1 MQKLIQSITTVFA
14 LLFILYSVIF
24 AFTVNRFVS
33 DTVNDEIQNTLI
45 NVVSTIRPSFR
56 SLDPIDITD
65 NTLEFRSVKRTIQ
78 PMVNLNDRILIY
90 DAKGNRVYTV
100 GNEQL
105 SNDLAFRDYEDNMDN
120 QFQQEETEKN
130 TIIYSYSERISNSK
144 GDVLGYIQVLR
155 NFPLNRPVKENII
168 LIAVVMGLGA
178 VSILVAF
185 FVHFNRRM
193 HLPILAINKQ
203 LNHIANNDY
212 TIQYTPVDIE
222 EFDEIGE
229 NINDLSNELA
239 LQEFQITNQTQR
251 MNKLVDAMMLGVVM
265 VDKDHIVRLANPAI
279 YEILALDEQIEG
291 RRFEEV
297 LQSYRLIQ
305 MLNQA
310 SKTKEKINEEIYLYY
325 PREVI
330 LDVNIIHLSYE
341 EMDAYFDDESNEALT
356 KPNDSEQIILL
367 IYDIT
372 GIRHL
377 EKVRSDF
384 ISNASHEL
392 KTPVTALQGFT
403 EALLDGAIE
412 DHDTAVDFVKIM
424 QKESNRLGSLIKDI
438 LDLAK
443 IEQDQVQ
450 QTSEW
455 LAADEL
461 VEDVFQHLSGRAQD
475 KHIELVLVKD
485 ISAQP
490 DVSFKGDRG
499 RILQVLTNLIHNA
512 IIYNNPYGFVKV
524 SIAEQENMI
533 QFKISDNGIGIPQED
548 LPRIFERFYRVSKDR
563 STASGGTGLGLS
575 IVRNILEQ
583 MGGSI
588 EVDSIFGK
596 GTSFTVNIPK
606 LDLLELDE
614 EDEEDE
620 EDEITE

>member
-490 DVSFKGDRG
+490 DVSFRGDRG

>member
-33 DTVNDEIQNTLI
+33 DTVNEEVQNTLI

-56 SLDPIDITD
+56 SLAPEDVAE
-65 NTLEFRSVKRTIQ
+65 NTLEFRDVKRTIQ

-90 DAKGNRVYTV
+90 DANGDRVYSV
-100 GNEQL
+100 GNDKL
-105 SNDLAFRDYEDNMDN
+105 SNDTAFRDYEENMDN
-120 QFQQEETEKN
+120 RFEQEETEKD

-144 GDVLGYIQVLR
+144 GEVLGYIQVLR
-155 NFPLNRPVKENII
+155 NFPLNRPVEENIV
-168 LIAVVMGLGA
+168 LIAVIMGIGA
-178 VSILVAF
+178 VSLLVAL

-193 HLPILAINKQ
+193 HLPILAINRQ

-212 TIQYTPVDIE
+212 NIKYTPVDIE
-222 EFDEIGE
+222 EFDAIGE

-239 LQEFQITNQTQR
+239 LQEFQISAQTQR

-265 VDKDHIVRLANPAI
+265 VDQDHIVQLANPAI
-279 YEILALDEQIEG
+279 YEILGLDEQIEG

-305 MLNQA
+305 MVNQV
-310 SKTKEKINEEIYLYY
+310 SRNKERVNEEIYLYY

-330 LDVNIIHLSYE
+330 LDVNVLHLSSD
-341 EMDAYFDDESNEALT
+341 EMDVYFDEETNEEWT
-356 KPNDSEQIILL
+356 KPGTSEQIILL

-372 GIRHL
+372 DIRHL

-403 EALLDGAIE
+403 ETLLDGAIE
-412 DHDTAVDFVKIM
+412 DHDTAVEFVKIM

-443 IEQDQVQ
+443 IEQDQVE
-450 QTSEW
+450 QTSEQ
-455 LAADEL
+455 LDADEL
-461 VEDVFQHLSGRAQD
+461 VDDVFQHLNGRAAD
-475 KHIELVLVKD
+475 KSIELVKEEPLRPE
-485 ISAQP
+485 IT
-490 DVSFKGDRG
+490 FRGDRG
-499 RILQVLTNLIHNA
+499 RILQVLTNLVHNA
-512 IIYNNPYGFVKV
+512 IIYNNPYGYVKV
-524 SIAEQENMI
+524 TITELENTI
-533 QFKISDNGIGIPQED
+533 QFNIADNGIGIPQED

-575 IVRNILEQ
+575 IVRNILEN
-583 MGGSI
+583 MGGTI
-588 EVDSIFGK
+588 EVDSEYGK
-596 GTSFTVNIPK
+596 GTNFTVYIPK
-606 LDLLELDE
+606 MVLIEDDNLDE
-614 EDEEDE
+614 EDEDV
-620 EDEITE
+620 

>member
-490 DVSFKGDRG
+490 DVSFRGDRG

-620 EDEITE
+620 ITE

>member
-14 LLFILYSVIF
+14 LLFILYSLIF

-33 DTVNDEIQNTLI
+33 DTVNEEVHNTLI

-56 SLDPIDITD
+56 SIDPVDVSE
-65 NTLEFRSVKRTIQ
+65 NTGEFRSVKRTIQ

-90 DAKGNRVYTV
+90 DANGDRVYSV
-100 GNEQL
+100 GNDQL
-105 SNDLAFRDYEDNMDN
+105 SNDGAFRKYVDDMDKR
-120 QFQQEETEKN
+120 FEQEETEKD
-130 TIIYSYSERISNSK
+130 TIIYSYTERIANSK
-144 GDVLGYIQVLR
+144 GEVLGYIQVLR
-155 NFPLNRPVKENII
+155 NFPLNRPVEENITF
-168 LIAVVMGLGA
+168 IAVIMAIGA
-178 VSILVAF
+178 VSLLVGF

-193 HLPILAINKQ
+193 HLPILAINRQ

-212 TIQYTPVDIE
+212 TIKYTPVGIG

-239 LQEFQITNQTQR
+239 VQELQINNQAQR
-251 MNKLVDAMMLGVVM
+251 MNKLVDAMMLGVIM
-265 VDKDHIVRLANPAI
+265 VDKNHIVQLANPAM
-279 YEILALDEQIEG
+279 YEILGLDEQIEG

-305 MLNQA
+305 MLNQV
-310 SKTKEKINEEIYLYY
+310 SKNKERLNEEIYLYY

-330 LDVNIIHLSYE
+330 LDVNVLHLSSQ
-341 EMDAYFDDESNEALT
+341 EMAVYFDEETNEELT
-356 KPNDSEQIILL
+356 NSVESEQIILL

-372 GIRHL
+372 DIRHL

-403 EALLDGAIE
+403 ETLLDGAIE
-412 DHDTAVDFVKIM
+412 DHDTAVEFIKIM
-424 QKESNRLGSLIKDI
+424 QKESNRLGALIKDI

-450 QTSEW
+450 HTSE
-455 LAADEL
+455 LLETDEL
-461 VEDVFQHLSGRAQD
+461 IDDVFQHLSGRAQE
-475 KHIELVLVKD
+475 KHIDLVKD
-485 ISAQP
+485 EHMPTNI
-490 DVSFKGDRG
+490 VFRGDRG

-512 IIYNNPYGFVKV
+512 IIYNNSHGYVKV
-524 SIAEQENMI
+524 SVLEEENRV
-533 QFKISDNGIGIPQED
+533 QFDISDNGIGIPQED

-575 IVRNILEQ
+575 IVRNILEH

-588 EVDSIFGK
+588 EVDSEFGK
-596 GTSFTVNIPK
+596 GTNFTVYIPK
-606 LDLLELDE
+606 MVAVDE
-614 EDEEDE
+614 EDANEESD
-620 EDEITE
+620 I

>member
-33 DTVNDEIQNTLI
+33 DTVNEEVQNTLI

-56 SLDPIDITD
+56 SLAPEDVAE
-65 NTLEFRSVKRTIQ
+65 NTLEFRDVKRTIQ

-90 DAKGNRVYTV
+90 DANGDRVYSV
-100 GNEQL
+100 GNDQL
-105 SNDLAFRDYEDNMDN
+105 SNDTAFRDYEENMDN
-120 QFQQEETEKN
+120 RFEQEETEKD

-144 GDVLGYIQVLR
+144 GEVLGYIQVLR
-155 NFPLNRPVKENII
+155 NFPLNRPVEENIV
-168 LIAVVMGLGA
+168 LIAVIMGIGA
-178 VSILVAF
+178 VSLLVAL

-193 HLPILAINKQ
+193 HLPILAINRQ

-212 TIQYTPVDIE
+212 NIKYTPVDIE
-222 EFDEIGE
+222 EFDAIGE

-239 LQEFQITNQTQR
+239 LQEFQISAQTQR

-265 VDKDHIVRLANPAI
+265 VDKDHIVQLANPAI
-279 YEILALDEQIEG
+279 YEILGLDEQIEG

-305 MLNQA
+305 MVNQV
-310 SKTKEKINEEIYLYY
+310 SRNKERINEEIYLYY

-330 LDVNIIHLSYE
+330 LDVNVLHLSSD
-341 EMDAYFDDESNEALT
+341 EMDVYFDEETNEEWT
-356 KPNDSEQIILL
+356 KPRTSEQIILL

-372 GIRHL
+372 DIRHL

-403 EALLDGAIE
+403 ETLLDGAIE
-412 DHDTAVDFVKIM
+412 DHDTAVEFVKIM

-443 IEQDQVQ
+443 IEQDQVE
-450 QTSEW
+450 QTSEQ
-455 LAADEL
+455 LDADEL
-461 VEDVFQHLSGRAQD
+461 VDDVFQHLNGRAAD
-475 KHIELVLVKD
+475 KSIELVKEEPLRPE
-485 ISAQP
+485 IT
-490 DVSFKGDRG
+490 FRGDRG
-499 RILQVLTNLIHNA
+499 RILQVLTNLVHNA
-512 IIYNNPYGFVKV
+512 IIYNNPYGYVKV
-524 SIAEQENMI
+524 TITELENTI
-533 QFKISDNGIGIPQED
+533 QFDIADNGIGIPQED

-575 IVRNILEQ
+575 IVRNILEN
-583 MGGSI
+583 MGGTI
-588 EVDSIFGK
+588 EVDSEYGK
-596 GTSFTVNIPK
+596 GTNFTVYIPK
-606 LDLLELDE
+606 MVLIEDDNLDE
-614 EDEEDE
+614 EDEDV
-620 EDEITE
+620 

>member
-455 LAADEL
+455 LTADEL

>member
-1 MQKLIQSITTVFA
+1 MQKLIRSITTVFA

-33 DTVNDEIQNTLI
+33 DTVNEEVQNTLV

-56 SLDPIDITD
+56 SLEVTDITD

-78 PMVNLNDRILIY
+78 PMINLNDRILIY
-90 DAKGNRVYTV
+90 DANGNRVYTV

-105 SNDLAFRDYEDNMDN
+105 SNDLAFRNYEDNMDN
-120 QFQQEETEKN
+120 RFRQEETEKN

-155 NFPLNRPVKENII
+155 NFPLNRPVEENII
-168 LIAVVMGLGA
+168 FIAVVMALGA
-178 VSILVAF
+178 VILLVGF
-185 FVHFNRRM
+185 FVHFNRRI
-193 HLPILAINKQ
+193 HLPILAINRQ

-212 TIQYTPVDIE
+212 ATKYTPVDIE

-279 YEILALDEQIEG
+279 YEILGLEEQIEG
-291 RRFEEV
+291 RRF
-297 LQSYRLIQ
+297 
-305 MLNQA
+305 
-310 SKTKEKINEEIYLYY
+310 
-325 PREVI
+325 
-330 LDVNIIHLSYE
+330 HLSYE
-341 EMDAYFDDESNEALT
+341 EMDAYFDTETNEELT
-356 KPNDSEQIILL
+356 NPNDSEQIILL

-372 GIRHL
+372 SIRHL

-403 EALLDGAIE
+403 ETLLDGAIE
-412 DHDTAVDFVKIM
+412 DHDTAVEFVKIM

-443 IEQDQVQ
+443 IEQDQIQ
-450 QTSEW
+450 HTSE
-455 LAADEL
+455 LLEADEL
-461 VEDVFQHLSGRAQD
+461 VEDVFQHLRGRAQD
-475 KHIELVLVKD
+475 KHIDLVKD
-485 ISAQP
+485 DGSQL
-490 DVSFKGDRG
+490 DVSFRGDRG

-524 SIAEQENMI
+524 FISEEENMI

-575 IVRNILEQ
+575 IVRNILEH
-583 MGGSI
+583 MGGRI
-588 EVDSIFGK
+588 EVDSVFGR
-596 GTSFTVNIPK
+596 GTSFTVYIPK
-606 LDLLELDE
+606 LEPLELDE
-614 EDEEDE
+614 EDEIE
-620 EDEITE
+620 EE

>member
-1 MQKLIQSITTVFA
+1 MQKLIRSITTVFA

-33 DTVNDEIQNTLI
+33 DTVNEEVQNTLV

-56 SLDPIDITD
+56 SLEPIDITD

-78 PMVNLNDRILIY
+78 PMINLNDRILIY
-90 DAKGNRVYTV
+90 DANGNRVYTV

-105 SNDLAFRDYEDNMDN
+105 SNDLAFRNYEDNMDN
-120 QFQQEETEKN
+120 RFRQEETEKN

-155 NFPLNRPVKENII
+155 NFPLNRPVEENII
-168 LIAVVMGLGA
+168 FIAVVMALGA
-178 VSILVAF
+178 VILLVGF
-185 FVHFNRRM
+185 FVHFNRRI
-193 HLPILAINKQ
+193 HLPILAINRQ

-212 TIQYTPVDIE
+212 TTKYTPVGIE

-279 YEILALDEQIEG
+279 YEILGLEEQIEG

-297 LQSYRLIQ
+297 LQSYRLVQ

-310 SKTKEKINEEIYLYY
+310 SKTKQKINEEIYLYY

-341 EMDAYFDDESNEALT
+341 EVDAYFDTETNEELT
-356 KPNDSEQIILL
+356 NPNDSEQIILL

-372 GIRHL
+372 SIRHL

-412 DHDTAVDFVKIM
+412 DHDTAVEFVKIM

-450 QTSEW
+450 HTSE
-455 LAADEL
+455 LLEADEL
-461 VEDVFQHLSGRAQD
+461 VEDVFQHLRGRAQD
-475 KHIELVLVKD
+475 KHIDLVKD
-485 ISAQP
+485 DGAQL
-490 DVSFKGDRG
+490 DVSFRGDRG

-524 SIAEQENMI
+524 FISEQENMI

-575 IVRNILEQ
+575 IVRNILEH
-583 MGGSI
+583 MGGRI
-588 EVDSIFGK
+588 EVDSVFGR
-596 GTSFTVNIPK
+596 GTSFTVYIPK
-606 LDLLELDE
+606 LELLELDE
-614 EDEEDE
+614 D
-620 EDEITE
+620 DEIEEE